1 MGVATRNLIN
11 ICDDFAKDFKG
22 VLMDVKSQSEARVE
36 SGHIELMKI
45 DTHLQHIDFARK
57 IEALKEAMTKSVSSK
72 ASGII
77 SRSFCQ
83 PAISY
88 GINALGDQV
97 ERAITKS
104 TETFRDRAVRI
115 HEDQRKEYAIEVV
128 VGDKQDEKLSKAKPD
143 SYDKKVLSGAKD
155 DVLDESKPGD
165 ITSLAGIS
173 ESNKKKIEIYDES
186 GKIIKVVGGSYKGEA
201 IRLKYM
207 KGDELGHYELIKESS
222 LRGAFSDK
230 AIQEN
235 KRFDC
240 LYKACSEALGKS
252 SIDLRRDI
260 VSSMDRNPGAFS
272 QMIFARNYLASTPL
286 GKGSLMQRW
295 VYGVLEK
302 FFLYRTLQFP

>member
-1 MGVATRNLIN
+1 MIGIGVSRHYNMILQAGNESLYKQRHRLLSLGSHIASAIGRDVGAKSLGVIYNIGEKAIGIHDIVN

-22 VLMDVKSQSEARVE
+22 VLMDIKSQSEIRAE

-45 DTHLQHIDFARK
+45 DINLDFERK

-128 VGDKQDEKLSKAKPD
+128 AGDKKDEKLSKAKPD

-186 GKIIKVVGGSYKGEA
+186 GKIIKVVGGSYKGEV
-201 IRLKYM
+201 Y
-207 KGDELGHYELIKESS
+207 
-222 LRGAFSDK
+222 
-230 AIQEN
+230 Q
-235 KRFDC
+235 
-240 LYKACSEALGKS
+240 
-252 SIDLRRDI
+252 
-260 VSSMDRNPGAFS
+260 RNW
-272 QMIFARNYLASTPL
+272 R
-286 GKGSLMQRW
+286 
-295 VYGVLEK
+295 
-302 FFLYRTLQFP
+302 

>member
-1 MGVATRNLIN
+1 LRDSVYHIVEVNKAEIEYLLKLDAMIGIGVSRHYNMILQAGNESLYKQRHRLLSLGSHIASAIGRDVGAKSLGVIYNIGEKAIGIHDIVN

-22 VLMDVKSQSEARVE
+22 VLMDIKSQSEIRAE

-45 DTHLQHIDFARK
+45 DINLDFERK

-128 VGDKQDEKLSKAKPD
+128 AGDKKDEKLSKAKPD

-186 GKIIKVVGGSYKGEA
+186 GKIIKVVGGSYKGEV
-201 IRLKYM
+201 Y
-207 KGDELGHYELIKESS
+207 
-222 LRGAFSDK
+222 
-230 AIQEN
+230 Q
-235 KRFDC
+235 
-240 LYKACSEALGKS
+240 
-252 SIDLRRDI
+252 
-260 VSSMDRNPGAFS
+260 RNW
-272 QMIFARNYLASTPL
+272 R
-286 GKGSLMQRW
+286 
-295 VYGVLEK
+295 
-302 FFLYRTLQFP
+302 